1 MADTAFVSA
10 AKGVWTEIAAGP
22 LTDCLVTP
30 NQPGFYIYAAAQP
43 TADFGHGI
51 GQFENVNAVP
61 EDGESFWFLSPGNAA
76 SVAVTEREQ
85 A

>member
-10 AKGVWTEIAAGP
+10 AKGVWTEIVEGP

-30 NQPGFYIYAAAQP
+30 NQPGFYQYAAAAP
-43 TADFGHGI
+43 TSDFGHGI

-61 EDGESFWFLSPGNAA
+61 EADESFWFMSPGNAA
-76 SVAVTEREQ
+76 VVAVTER